1 MENTEPLFVEASH
14 FIECVTTG
22 ATPLTDGVSGRLV
35 VAALEAAQASLDA
48 GAANSNERRGRVER
62 RRHTRD

>member
-1 MENTEPLFVEASH
+1 MEASH

-22 ATPLTDGVSGRLV
+22 ATPLTDGPSGRLV

-48 GAANSNERRGRVER
+48 GALNSSERRGRVER
-62 RRHTRD
+62 RRKPRD